1 MSTTTATS
9 RPSPAWGC
17 MSTTPAG
24 LPPSTPP
31 SAGQITASFFGS
43 GPFSPRCVEESST
56 GGYFDLVANTT
67 AAAANDAVPF
77 FHPSASRDREFAFGI
92 PPSTGAGPGTASA
105 SASASA
111 SGPGPGPGPG
121 TSTGTAAPKL
131 VVPSRKSTDSLLER
145 RFSGRTA
152 AEREPAVSSPLIHQQ
167 HSFTPKLPP
176 KGPSKSAFHPLL
188 EEPSPFASSASTPL
202 VAASSAAAGVVA
214 GGAKYGGHHLTS
226 TPAAAQINRIL
237 SPAGQHKPSA
247 ISLHRTHSIPVSHDL
262 GDAKMVT
269 AERCLEILR
278 SSQSETLLLDVRPL
292 LQFTKAHIKGSLNLC
307 IPTTL
312 LKRPS
317 FNLQKVEET
326 FGTGQDKS
334 NFNRWRSSTRI
345 IVYDSS
351 TSLPKDAALLVS
363 LLQKFTREGWKGD
376 SLVLTGGFSRFS
388 TQFPDWI
395 ESSLPPASSS
405 SSSAAAAAAAACT
418 SPNSSSSSTAPG
430 RAKNNL
436 SISLTL
442 PTAPS
447 IAGGCVMPTPSSNP
461 VNPFFSNIRQNVDL
475 IGGVGQLPVTLP
487 AAMDEATRRSLPA
500 WLSRIANAE
509 DAGKT
514 AAVRFLNIEKGEQSR
529 MQQALSAPGTSTN
542 IEGQTPGKRPYRI
555 AGIEKGSKNRYNN
568 IYPYDHC
575 RVKLLD
581 TTESS
586 CDYINAS
593 FIRSS
598 RSHKRYIAT
607 QAPMPATFNDFW
619 RVVWEQDVRLIV
631 MLTAETDGAQ
641 VKCHPYWRSADYG
654 NLRVQLVSEGAIPL
668 DRRQCEPSETGYFI
682 IRHFSMTNSKEPF
695 EPPRE
700 ITQIQYSDWPDFGT
714 PAKPY
719 HLLRLIEECDAVVSG
734 STGRSSPNHQDNPD
748 PAGQRRVIVHCSAGC
763 GRTGT
768 FCTVDSVI
776 DMLKRQRK
784 ASQSSDRTE
793 PSWVY
798 EDTTDLV
805 ASTVEDFRSQRL
817 SMVQSLRQFVL
828 CYESILEWWATH
840 T

>member
-17 MSTTPAG
+17 MSSTTPAG

-43 GPFSPRCVEESST
+43 GPFSPRGVEESSS

-67 AAAANDAVPF
+67 AAGAGSNDAAVPF
-77 FHPSASRDREFAFGI
+77 FHHPSASRDRELTFGI
-92 PPSTGAGPGTASA
+92 PPSTGAG
-105 SASASA
+105 
-111 SGPGPGPGPG
+111 GPG
-121 TSTGTAAPKL
+121 TSAGLSAAPKL

-145 RFSGRTA
+145 RFSGRTTA
-152 AEREPAVSSPLIHQQ
+152 TAEREPAASSPLIHQQ

-176 KGPSKSAFHPLL
+176 KGPSKPAFHPLL
-188 EEPSPFASSASTPL
+188 EEPSPFSSSASTPL
-202 VAASSAAAGVVA
+202 VASSSSSSAAGVVA
-214 GGAKYGGHHLTS
+214 GGAKYAGHHLAS
-226 TPAAAQINRIL
+226 PPAAAQINRIL
-237 SPAGQHKPSA
+237 APAGSQQKPSA
-247 ISLHRTHSIPVSHDL
+247 LSLHRTHSIPASHDL
-262 GDAKMVT
+262 GDARMVT

-334 NFNRWRSSTRI
+334 NFSRWRSSTRI

-363 LLQKFTREGWKGD
+363 LLQKFTREGWKGE
-376 SLVLTGGFSRFS
+376 SLVLAGGFSRFS
-388 TQFPDWI
+388 TQFPDWV
-395 ESSLPPASSS
+395 ESSLPASSS
-405 SSSAAAAAAAACT
+405 SSLSSSSSAAAAAAACT
-418 SPNSSSSSTAPG
+418 SPNSSSSSSTAPG
-430 RAKNNL
+430 HAKNNL

-447 IAGGCVMPTPSSNP
+447 IVGGCVMPTPSSNP

-475 IGGVGQLPVTLP
+475 IGGVGQFPVTLP
-487 AAMDEATRRSLPA
+487 PAMDEDTRRSLPA

-529 MQQALSAPGTSTN
+529 MQQALSAPETSAHS
-542 IEGQTPGKRPYRI
+542 EGQTPGKRSYRI

-607 QAPMPATFNDFW
+607 QAPMPSTFN
-619 RVVWEQDVRLIV
+619 VRI
-631 MLTAETDGAQ
+631 
-641 VKCHPYWRSADYG
+641 
-654 NLRVQLVSEGAIPL
+654 
-668 DRRQCEPSETGYFI
+668 
-682 IRHFSMTNSKEPF
+682 
-695 EPPRE
+695 
-700 ITQIQYSDWPDFGT
+700 
-714 PAKPY
+714 
-719 HLLRLIEECDAVVSG
+719 HLLLFSY
-734 STGRSSPNHQDNPD
+734 S
-748 PAGQRRVIVHCSAGC
+748 
-763 GRTGT
+763 
-768 FCTVDSVI
+768 FF
-776 DMLKRQRK
+776 
-784 ASQSSDRTE
+784 
-793 PSWVY
+793 
-798 EDTTDLV
+798 V
-805 ASTVEDFRSQRL
+805 ASI
-817 SMVQSLRQFVL
+817 
-828 CYESILEWWATH
+828 Y
-840 T
+840 

>member
-17 MSTTPAG
+17 MSSTTPAG

-43 GPFSPRCVEESST
+43 GPFSPRGVEESSS

-67 AAAANDAVPF
+67 AAGAGSNDAAVPF
-77 FHPSASRDREFAFGI
+77 FHHPSASRDRELTFGI
-92 PPSTGAGPGTASA
+92 PPSTGAG
-105 SASASA
+105 
-111 SGPGPGPGPG
+111 GPG
-121 TSTGTAAPKL
+121 TSAGLSAAPKL

-145 RFSGRTA
+145 RFSGRTTA
-152 AEREPAVSSPLIHQQ
+152 TAEREPAASSPLIHQQ

-176 KGPSKSAFHPLL
+176 KGPSKPAFHPLL
-188 EEPSPFASSASTPL
+188 EEPSPFSSSASTPL
-202 VAASSAAAGVVA
+202 VASSSSSAAGVLA
-214 GGAKYGGHHLTS
+214 GGAKYAGHHLAS
-226 TPAAAQINRIL
+226 PPAAAQINRIL
-237 SPAGQHKPSA
+237 APAGSQQKPSA
-247 ISLHRTHSIPVSHDL
+247 LSLHRTHSIPASHDL
-262 GDAKMVT
+262 
-269 AERCLEILR
+269 
-278 SSQSETLLLDVRPL
+278 
-292 LQFTKAHIKGSLNLC
+292 
-307 IPTTL
+307 
-312 LKRPS
+312 
-317 FNLQKVEET
+317 
-326 FGTGQDKS
+326 
-334 NFNRWRSSTRI
+334 
-345 IVYDSS
+345 VYDSS

-363 LLQKFTREGWKGD
+363 LLQKFTREGWKGE
-376 SLVLTGGFSRFS
+376 SLVLAGGFSRFS

-395 ESSLPPASSS
+395 ESSLPASSSSSLSS
-405 SSSAAAAAAAACT
+405 SSSAAAAATACT
-418 SPNSSSSSTAPG
+418 SPNSSSSSSTAPG
-430 RAKNNL
+430 HAKNNL

-447 IAGGCVMPTPSSNP
+447 IVGGCVMPTPSSNP

-475 IGGVGQLPVTLP
+475 IGGVGQFPVTLP
-487 AAMDEATRRSLPA
+487 PAMDEDTRRSLPA

-529 MQQALSAPGTSTN
+529 MQQALSAPETSAHS
-542 IEGQTPGKRPYRI
+542 EGQTPGKRSYRI

-607 QAPMPATFNDFW
+607 QAPMPSTFNDFW

-734 STGRSSPNHQDNPD
+734 SAGRSSPNPQDNPD

-776 DMLKRQRK
+776 DMLKRQKK
-784 ASQSSDRTE
+784 ASQSSERTE

-828 CYESILEWWATH
+828 CYESILEWWASH